1 MKYIV
6 VCSESIRA
14 LRRNPRENFKH
25 FGVKNQNFLQR
36 FVARKENI
44 CPVSSFEKDS
54 IQPIRK
60 RGAKCFLRD
69 LGARSGE
76 VGAAVGLLITL

>member
-1 MKYIV
+1 M
-6 VCSESIRA
+6 SWTPPGLEEESK
-14 LRRNPRENFKH
+14 REFQTFRVKH
-25 FGVKNQNFLQR
+25 QICLQR

-44 CPVSSFEKDS
+44 CAVSRPEKDS
-54 IQPIRK
+54 IQPVRK